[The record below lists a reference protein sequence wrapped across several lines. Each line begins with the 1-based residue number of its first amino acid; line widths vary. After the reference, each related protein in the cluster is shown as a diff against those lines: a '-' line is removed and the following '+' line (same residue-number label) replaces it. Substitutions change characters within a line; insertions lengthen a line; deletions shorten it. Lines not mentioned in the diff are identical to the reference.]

1 MDEKVYLTTLCVVL
15 MAPLTPYASGAWI
28 KARRKEAALTQDVAA
43 MLCGVTN
50 KTLSRGKIAEDVHI
64 STVFKILDGL
74 GIRLLALP
82 KPDVDSTGRDW
93 IWGDWI

>member
-1 MDEKVYLTTLCVVL
+1 MVS
-15 MAPLTPYASGAWI
+15 PLTPHSLGALI
-28 KARRKEAALTQDVAA
+28 KARRKEAALTLDVAA
-43 MLCGVTN
+43 MLCGVTK

-93 IWGDWI
+93 I